1 MMRLFHIYAT
11 TFFFPLVL
19 FFALSGFLMLF
30 GVRQN
35 TNASIQEWIVE
46 KSIAKS
52 ERLEFLLNFLKE
64 NHLTLP
70 KKIEPREYRG
80 MLIIGTPLHEVSLE
94 NKDSKIIVKM
104 IKRGF
109 MGALVMLHKAKVGI
123 IFKVLLGIFCVFLLL
138 FYLSAFLMIATK
150 NAKKMLLSVFLG
162 SVVMALALFFSL

>member
-1 MMRLFHIYAT
+1 MRLFHIYAT

-19 FFALSGFLMLF
+19 LFALSGFLMLF

-109 MGALVMLHKAKVGI
+109 IGALVMLHKAKVGI

-162 SVVMALALFFSL
+162 SVIMALALFFSL

>member
-1 MMRLFHIYAT
+1 MRLFHIYAT

>member
-1 MMRLFHIYAT
+1 MRLFHIYAT

-19 FFALSGFLMLF
+19 LFALSGFLMLF

-94 NKDSKIIVKM
+94 NKDSKITIKT

-109 MGALVMLHKAKVGI
+109 IGALVMLHKAKVGI

-162 SVVMALALFFSL
+162 SVIMALALFFSL